1 VKGAR
6 QFDADDAAD
15 AESLFAEI
23 RRQSDGGPYHPG
35 VTRPSYS
42 VAETNAL
49 RTLQM
54 FAHDSRLAIHDDAAA
69 NLWFELPRFEPTY
82 IPPGPAIWIGS
93 HVDSVPSGGNYDGLA
108 GVVAG
113 LLCLRK
119 IRRSGVELPQRVC
132 VAALRGEESAW
143 FGIPYIGAKA
153 LLGQITHAD
162 LDRTSRDG
170 VTLRESMHNCGAQV
184 GSIERGVPCVFPQ
197 AIKEYWELH
206 IEQGPVLVNEE
217 KPVGIVTGIRGN
229 VRYTKVRIV
238 GQEGHSGTVP
248 RDLRRDA
255 VFAFAEFVSMI
266 DDHWDYAVERGND
279 LVVTCGIV
287 ETDANVHG
295 ITRIP
300 GSVSFCLEAR
310 SLHHDT
316 LDKFQKVV
324 DATIRAVE
332 RDRRVQFVFD
342 DPPVRT
348 AAAHLAQALAI
359 RAAGACAALGLPER
373 LMPSGA
379 GHDAAIFA
387 NAGIPT
393 GMIFVRN
400 ANGSHNPDEAM
411 EIEDFML
418 GVEILYNVVTK
429 GAP

>member
-1 VKGAR
+1 MSR

-15 AESLFAEI
+15 AASLFAEI

-54 FAHDSRLAIHDDAAA
+54 FALDSRLAIHCDAAA

-82 IPPGPAIWIGS
+82 IPPAPAIWIGS

-108 GVVAG
+108 GVIAG

-119 IRRSGVELPQRVC
+119 IRRQELSLPQRVC

-153 LLGQITHAD
+153 LLGQLTPAD
-162 LDRTSRDG
+162 LARTSREG
-170 VTLRESMHNCGAQV
+170 ETLGDRMQSCGAQV
-184 GSIERGVPCVFPQ
+184 GSIERGVPCVAPQ
-197 AIKEYWELH
+197 AIAEYFELH
-206 IEQGPVLVNEE
+206 IEQGPVLVNEN

-229 VRYTKVRIV
+229 VRYTKVRII

-248 RDLRRDA
+248 RNLRRDA

-266 DDHWDYAVERGND
+266 DDHWGIAIAQGQD

-287 ETDANVHG
+287 ETDATVHG
-295 ITRIP
+295 LTRIP
-300 GSVSFCLEAR
+300 GSVRFCLEAR
-310 SLHHDT
+310 SLHHDV
-316 LDKFQKVV
+316 LDQFQKVV
-324 DATIRAVE
+324 GTTIKVIE

-342 DPPVRT
+342 DPPIRTT
-348 AAAHLAQALAI
+348 AAKLDEALTL
-359 RAAGACAALGLPER
+359 RAAHACASVGVPER

-411 EIEDFML
+411 DLDDFMH
-418 GVEILYNVVTK
+418 GVEVLYKVVTRS
-429 GAP
+429 

>member
-1 VKGAR
+1 MSR
-6 QFDADDAAD
+6 QFDANDAAD
-15 AESLFAEI
+15 ATSLFAEI
-23 RRQSDGGPYHPG
+23 KGQSDGGPYHPG

-42 VAETNAL
+42 NVETLAL

-54 FAHDSRLAIHDDAAA
+54 FAHDSRLAIHADAAA
-69 NLWFELPRFEPTY
+69 NIWFELPRFFEEPY
-82 IPPGPAIWIGS
+82 VPPGPAIWIGS

-119 IRRSGVELPQRVC
+119 IRRQDLALPHRTC

-153 LLGQITHAD
+153 LLGQITSAD
-162 LDRTSRDG
+162 LARTSRNG
-170 VTLRESMHNCGAQV
+170 VTLRESMHNCGALV

-206 IEQGPVLVNEE
+206 IEQGPILVDES
-217 KPVGIVTGIRGN
+217 KPVGLVTGIRGN
-229 VRYTKVRIV
+229 VRYAKVRIV

-248 RDLRRDA
+248 RNLRRDA
-255 VFAFAEFVSMI
+255 VFAFAEFVNMI
-266 DDHWDYAVERGND
+266 DDHWGITSAQGQD

-287 ETDANVHG
+287 ETDATVHG

-300 GSVSFCLEAR
+300 GSVRFCLEAR
-310 SLHHDT
+310 SLHHDV
-316 LDKFQKVV
+316 LDKFQRVV
-324 DATIRAVE
+324 DTTIKAIE
-332 RDRRVQFVFD
+332 RDRRVQFMFD

-348 AAAHLAQALAI
+348 AAARLDEALTL
-359 RAAGACAALGLPER
+359 RAAQACAALDLPER

-387 NAGIPT
+387 NEGIPT

-411 EIEDFML
+411 EIEDFMH
-418 GVEILYNVVTK
+418 GVEVLYKVVTK
-429 GAP
+429 TNG